1 MSRRTRLIT
10 VARRAWLLPV
20 LVVAF
25 LTLGLPHRLVGNGG
39 PDASNIAEP
48 FAKLCRAHGGTPTK
62 KSVSAANPTA
72 RHLCIV
78 RYGDRAYVMDAVTPH
93 GWDRTRL
100 TISAWAVS
108 RRDADSSRTPPGRRA
123 RPSSTA
129 RPRACANSG
138 PDVATRVDQRRVRS
152 NTATDQ

>member
-78 RYGDRAYVMDAVTPH
+78 RYGDRAYVMDAVTPQ
-93 GWDRTRL
+93 GWDQDTAHYQRMGCEQARRRQLSNAARKTRP
-100 TISAWAVS
+100 TFVY
-108 RRDADSSRTPPGRRA
+108 
-123 RPSSTA
+123 RPTTGVCEQ
-129 RPRACANSG
+129 RP
-138 PDVATRVDQRRVRS
+138 
-152 NTATDQ
+152 